1 MEEAVMDLHGEPLA
15 MDAGIEAIAWPM
27 HRESG
32 DDGWRP
38 PAGTRIISVDDHGM
52 EEEHLW
58 ENRLKGAD
66 KDRAP
71 KLWMDADQR
80 WHMSVEGVDYDVPG
94 LDSHL
99 GEGRP
104 GMWDPAE
111 RLKDMDAEGI
121 DTSLFFH
128 SRAMSLVRMEDKAFF
143 TRCMDVYNEWLAEL
157 CATSPDRLV
166 GVGILPTI
174 YEPDATRDYIQKMKG
189 LGLKALEIPSA
200 PKNVPYNSSKME
212 PMWEAIAE
220 SGIPVMFHIGAYL
233 EFRGKGATGAN
244 LTKNLGPY
252 RPLWSILAFSGIL
265 ERHPDLKAVFCEGG
279 TSWVAGTLQD
289 ADRVYNLYETEMK
302 PKLAHLPSYYFRR
315 QCYAAFMQDD
325 VGLKNA
331 KDYDLTGNIL
341 WSCDYPHAESVF
353 GASRKEV
360 RKIFDLLGDEAAKKV
375 VGGTAAKL
383 WNI

>member
-1 MEEAVMDLHGEPLA
+1 MEAF
-15 MDAGIEAIAWPM
+15 DADVTADSTIDPIAWPM
-27 HRESG
+27 HRESK

-66 KDRAP
+66 KARAP
-71 KLWMDADQR
+71 KLWMDDEQR
-80 WHMSVEGVDYDVPG
+80 WHMTVDGMSYDVPG
-94 LDSHL
+94 LESHI

-104 GMWDPAE
+104 GMWDPVE

-157 CATSPDRLV
+157 CASNPRRLV

-174 YEPDATRDYIQKMKG
+174 YQPEASRDYIQKLKG

-200 PKNVPYNSSKME
+200 PKNVPYNASVME

-220 SGIPVMFHIGAYL
+220 SGIPVMFHIGAYM

-252 RPLWSILAFSGIL
+252 RPLWSLLAFSGIL
-265 ERHPDLKAVFCEGG
+265 ERHPGLKVVFCEGG
-279 TSWVAGTLQD
+279 TGWVPWTLQD
-289 ADRVYNLYETEMK
+289 ADNVYRTYETEMK
-302 PKLAHLPSYYFRR
+302 PKLSQLPSYYFRR
-315 QCYAAFMQDD
+315 QCYAAFMRDD
-325 VGLKNA
+325 VGLKLA
-331 KDYDLTGNIL
+331 REYDLTDNIV
-341 WSCDYPHAESVF
+341 WSCDYPHGESVF
-353 GASRKEV
+353 GESRSEI
-360 RKIFDLLGDEAAKKV
+360 RKIFDVLGEEDAKKV

-383 WNI
+383 WDL